1 MEIWGL
7 VVINPFS
14 RVRVRVPAAG
24 VPVRA
29 AVASVVVAAAS
40 LLIAGCAGGARLAAP
55 PRVEKPDLTVAAVP
69 AVDAAA
75 LYIAQQRGLFAA
87 QGLHVKI
94 VPVISSSA
102 AVTGQLAGRYDVTVG
117 DYVSDILANALH
129 HGDVRILAAAARLRP
144 DSQEVVVPAGSPIQA
159 IAALR
164 GKSIGVN
171 AADNA
176 GTLLVSSALADAGI
190 SPSDVHFV
198 PIPFPEMAAALQAH
212 RVDAAYLPEP
222 YLTGAEMAIGAQPI
236 VDTDQGTAENFPVSG
251 FVVTQAWEHRY
262 PGTAAAF
269 RRAIRAAQ
277 AIAGTNLAAVQQAMI
292 SVVGVPRVTAALMAP
307 PGYPMNPDP
316 AALQRLANLMLRLGM
331 LPVTYRVTP
340 MLR

>member
-1 MEIWGL
+1 
-7 VVINPFS
+7 
-14 RVRVRVPAAG
+14 
-24 VPVRA
+24 
-29 AVASVVVAAAS
+29 
-40 LLIAGCAGGARLAAP
+40 
-55 PRVEKPDLTVAAVP
+55 
-69 AVDAAA
+69 
-75 LYIAQQRGLFAA
+75 
-87 QGLHVKI
+87 
-94 VPVISSSA
+94 
-102 AVTGQLAGRYDVTVG
+102 VTAG

-129 HGDVRILAAAARLRP
+129 HGDMRILAAAARLRP